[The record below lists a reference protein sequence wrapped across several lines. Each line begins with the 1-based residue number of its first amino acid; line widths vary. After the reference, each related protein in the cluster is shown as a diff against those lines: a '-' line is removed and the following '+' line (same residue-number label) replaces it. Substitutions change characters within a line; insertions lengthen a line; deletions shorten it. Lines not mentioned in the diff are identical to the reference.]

1 MNTTRNLLPLRG
13 PSPLPLSRLACA
25 ALLACASSSHALSFS
40 NEFVSGNFDSNIGIG
55 FGVRTRSPNPSLI
68 LSGNTGGP
76 AGVAAPVASGL
87 GDQGTLNYGRGD
99 AFTTYLKGSHELLM
113 QLPGDVRFLGRVNW
127 NRDVSA
133 TRTTGWLSSA
143 SVNPEVQRD
152 GLSDAAR
159 DDLRFKA
166 RVLDLWFSKSF
177 AIGDHQ
183 ARLRVGNQ
191 VINWGESVITP
202 GGINATNPVDAM
214 RLSQP
219 GTQLKEGILPTPA
232 ISLAGGLA
240 DGLNAEVYLQTRWK
254 PTYLPPT
261 GSYWSV
267 VNGLGKGA
275 AAYGLSEGKARN
287 GGQWGA
293 ALRWKPKDTAL
304 DLGAYVVN
312 YHDKSPQVRIDQN
325 TFAVSLEYPEN
336 RRLIGLS
343 ANLPMGD
350 WAVGTELSYRAK
362 EAVFLNTNT
371 TGCASQGG
379 KCWVDERKL
388 QWHLSGLLQL
398 SPANAGGLMRALGAS
413 NATLLTELVVIHFPG
428 LKKHYG
434 QDVIAAG
441 GWGWGNAQGTGFDP
455 VTAAINTEAV
465 GTKTSSGLNAD
476 LSLTYDGTLL
486 PGWQVTP
493 GLFVSRALQGRTP
506 NIQGTWMKGATT
518 ANLYVNFTMNPAVW
532 QFGLNYSMFRGGSS
546 VFDQVLRDRD
556 FVGGYVTLNF

>member
-1 MNTTRNLLPLRG
+1 MTTHRLSLRG
-13 PSPLPLSRLACA
+13 LRRQPLTRLASA
-25 ALLACASSSHALSFS
+25 TLLVCASSSHALSFS
-40 NEFVSGNFDSNIGIG
+40 NELVSGNFDSNISVG
-55 FGVRTRSPNPSLI
+55 FGMRTLSPSPALI

-76 AGVAAPVASGL
+76 AGIAAPVASGL
-87 GDQGTLNYGRGD
+87 GDQGTLNYGKGD
-99 AFTTYLKGSHELLM
+99 PFTTYLKGSHELLM

-127 NRDVSA
+127 IRDYSA
-133 TRTTGWLSSA
+133 TRTTGWLSSG
-143 SVNPEVQRD
+143 SLNPEVQRD

-166 RVLDLWFSKSF
+166 RVLDLWVSKSF
-177 AIGDHQ
+177 AIGDQQ

-219 GTQLKEGILPTPA
+219 GTQLKEGILPTPT

-240 DGLNAEVYLQTRWK
+240 DGLNAEVYLQTRWRS
-254 PTYLPPT
+254 TYLPPT

-287 GGQWGA
+287 SGQWGA
-293 ALRWKPKDTAL
+293 ALRWKPKDTSL
-304 DLGAYVVN
+304 DLGAYVVH
-312 YHDKSPQVRIDQN
+312 YHDKSPQLRIDQT
-325 TFAVSLEYPEN
+325 TFAASLEYPED

-343 ANLPMGD
+343 ANLPVGD
-350 WAVGTELSYRAK
+350 WAVGTELSYRSK
-362 EAVFLNTNT
+362 DAVFLNTNT
-371 TGCASQGG
+371 SACASQGG
-379 KCWVDERKL
+379 NCWVDARKL
-388 QWHLSGLLQL
+388 QWHLTGLLQL

-413 NATLLTELVVIHFPG
+413 NGTILTELVVIHYPG
-428 LKKHYG
+428 LKKAYG
-434 QDVIAAG
+434 PDVIAAG
-441 GWGWGNAQGTGFDP
+441 GWGWGNAQGPVYDP
-455 VTAAINTEAV
+455 VAAAINTVAV

-476 LSLTYDGTLL
+476 LSLTYDGSLL

-493 GLFVSRALQGRTP
+493 GIFISRALSGRTP

-518 ANLYVNFTMNPAVW
+518 ANLYLNFTKNPSTW

-556 FVGGYVTLNF
+556 FVGGYATFNF